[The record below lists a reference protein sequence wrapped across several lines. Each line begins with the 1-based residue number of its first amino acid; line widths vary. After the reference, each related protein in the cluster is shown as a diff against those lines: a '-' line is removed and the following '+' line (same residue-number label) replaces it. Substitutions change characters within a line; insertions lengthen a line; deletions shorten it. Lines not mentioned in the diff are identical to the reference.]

1 MTDSKE
7 EAMKSYLIE
16 SLASLVFRSGK
27 PFGSQASAQ
36 DVSFPLPS
44 AGAGLVR
51 YLRLS
56 QSNYEQVL
64 NLSKK
69 DFNHPK
75 YQEILSIQ
83 SQGPFLVRYS
93 DENDIEILVPKPAN
107 ALYFENKQTGKKEL
121 VRLEP
126 KAFEQEG
133 ELCGSDL
140 LPGLLHVEKPF
151 TSKSIEKVA
160 SFWTL
165 EDFIVWQ
172 NGTDLEFEQVKN
184 NGLDYIPIEL
194 RTHVAIDD
202 DSLMSVDGMLFQTAS
217 YDLAHQK
224 AEKGWDKKRL
234 GFLVQTRQDLEQDLA
249 TFGGERRLSHF
260 KQVNL
265 GKNISL
271 PFEPTQAD
279 VDKINQ
285 VKGFSLSFITPCI
298 FAKGALPNWIDEI
311 ILMDKITLVG
321 ELLDTQI
328 KVQLRAMAID
338 RWQAV
343 SGWDSL
349 LWKPKATR
357 KAIPA
362 GSVYWFKIVEGQFD
376 LETLQQLSNYI
387 WSDHQQ
393 DKYDGFGSAVLS
405 AWTTI

>member
-16 SLASLVFRSGK
+16 SLAPLVFRSGK

-56 QSNYEQVL
+56 QSNNEQVL

-83 SQGPFLVRYS
+83 SQGPFLVRYK
-93 DENDIEILVPKPAN
+93 DESDIEILVQKPAN

-140 LPGLLHVEKPF
+140 LQGLLHVQMTEGLRDKP
-151 TSKSIEKVA
+151 TKGV

-165 EDFIVWQ
+165 QDFMAWQ
-172 NGTDLEFEQVKN
+172 KGDKLDFDSVNHH
-184 NGLDYIPIEL
+184 GLTSIPIEL

-224 AEKGWDKKRL
+224 AEKGWDKNRL

-265 GKNISL
+265 EKNISL

-298 FAKGALPNWIDEI
+298 FAKGALPNW
-311 ILMDKITLVG
+311 MDKITLVG
-321 ELLDTQI
+321 ELPDTQI

-362 GSVYWFKIVEGQFD
+362 GSVYWFEIVDGQFD
-376 LETLQQLSNYI
+376 LETLKQLSNHI

-405 AWTTI
+405 AWTAI